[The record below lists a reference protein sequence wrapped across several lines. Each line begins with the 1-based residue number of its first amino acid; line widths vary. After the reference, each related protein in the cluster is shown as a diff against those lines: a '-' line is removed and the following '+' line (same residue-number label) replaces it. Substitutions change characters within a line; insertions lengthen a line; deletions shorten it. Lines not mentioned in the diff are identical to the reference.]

1 MKTWLQLATK
11 DSVSFDLSS
20 PLILGEPYVL
30 RANTVY
36 PLLVS
41 IDGVYIGKLE
51 NGILQFNATN
61 SMANTLTLTS
71 VEKVNNLDLQIKLEQ
86 GLFATEYSPAPEDG
100 YGYIG
105 DDGSYHIESVGGLSD
120 IKYYLDSV
128 IPELNSV
135 YRSSVQILSFND
147 ELKVSN
153 NQNIQSIPK
162 QNRYKYDD
170 RFIGNGVDRIKIEF
184 IGKDISSNLDFIA
197 SSPMIFESRDMP
209 IIERV
214 ELSNEGNLNKSV
226 MQQLKASSRCDNN
239 LKGEWLEYE
248 RKVESQDFMGF
259 VNHGSF
265 RVIEQEYSVDEDK
278 TAFTMYDSMI
288 KTHKEV
294 LKQEFTIEFPTTL
307 LQLFKHVASVC
318 ELDTDVTSFKN
329 GDTVVESDEWTNTE
343 YTYRDILDHIAG
355 IVGNVIGI
363 KNDKLDI
370 WGYVDTGIIINENR
384 TKTWKI
390 GEKVGSFNI
399 LNVTQEPQHWN
410 EPYPPNWTEIPQE
423 LRSEY
428 VIVNNPI
435 VDRNRTL
442 YSPIV
447 FENIKDLSYT
457 EFEADTFGWGI
468 FDIGDIVT
476 VKDVDGNSYQ
486 SIITSEQ
493 GVFNQDFSSVLQS
506 KKLTNAKDEYVVA
519 TDKKREGQRTYFL
532 VDQQNGIIQGLVDK
546 TDETNDKVSSLT
558 IDVDKVQTEVSNVHN
573 GNIII
578 GLNGEQ
584 WYNGWIGG
592 SNALYVDDMT
602 YQDGLTYAMGFIFLK
617 DLSSLNGMKMSM
629 YNNGFDISPKGFVFG
644 GEQYSLRFKN
654 IKFKPFTIDILE
666 YSTENGA
673 VTKSTKVTPTNIPY
687 YEYTLTLQS
696 STKYVALRYNRTGVS
711 PSDRIEISEQ
721 MFNRGLPKSW
731 FASSDEALA
740 YSKTTRTQLSGQI
753 IDVAESVNM
762 VDGKINNT
770 TVKIDS
776 VEGVQIWNN
785 NGKGLTVYDN
795 NNTAVI
801 ELNST
806 GKLVTRDMIAE
817 NMYATNAYVSGV
829 INATSGNIGNMILE
843 NGVMT
848 YTSPSYE
855 KDYDESDLSRIRSI
869 LLLLVSP
876 TPYDYHVYDFDNNG
890 IISIGDL
897 AVLKSYLLGNQ
908 PKPIKYIKSRVSVGT
923 QNGEVRTQVLY
934 GANDTIGATSVIQGE
949 KITTKLGDFNALAAE
964 MILLNGRYLSV
975 DANGFVK
982 ATPN

>member
-41 IDGVYIGKLE
+41 IDGVYLGKLDGGKL
-51 NGILQFNATN
+51 NFNAT
-61 SMANTLTLTS
+61 ANMVSHLTLTS
-71 VEKVNNLDLQIKLEQ
+71 LNKVVDINLEIKLEK
-86 GLFATEYSPAPEDG
+86 GLFATEYAPAPEDG

-120 IKYYLDSV
+120 VKYYLDSV

-153 NQNIQSIPK
+153 NQNVQSIPK

-170 RFIGNGVDRIKIEF
+170 RFIGNGVDRIKMEF
-184 IGKDISSNLDFIA
+184 IGKNINSNLDFIA
-197 SSPMIFESRDMP
+197 SGPMIFESRDMP

-214 ELSNEGNLNKSV
+214 ELSNEGNINKSV
-226 MQQLKASSRCDNN
+226 MQQLKASSRGNNN

-248 RKVESQDFMGF
+248 RKVESQDFVGF
-259 VNHGSF
+259 INHGSF

-278 TAFTMYDSMI
+278 TTFTMYDSMI

-294 LKQEFTIEFPTTL
+294 LKQEFTIAFPTTL

-318 ELDTDVTSFKN
+318 ELETDVTSFKN
-329 GDTVVESDEWTNTE
+329 GDTVVVSDEWTNTE

-410 EPYPPNWTEIPQE
+410 EPYPDNWTEIPQE

-447 FENIKDLSYT
+447 FNNIKDLSYT

-476 VKDVDGNSYQ
+476 VMDVEGNSYQ

-532 VDQQNGIIQGLVDK
+532 VDQQNGIIQGLVE
-546 TDETNDKVSSLT
+546 TIDETNDKVSSLI

-573 GNIII
+573 GNIIT

-602 YQDGLTYAMGFIFLK
+602 FQDGLTFAMGFIFLK

-629 YNNGFDISPKGFVFG
+629 YNNGYDISPKGFVFG

-666 YSTENGA
+666 YETEAGS
-673 VTKSTKVTPTNIPY
+673 VTKSTKITPTNIPY

-721 MFNRGLPKSW
+721 MFNRGLPKEWYQSPEDVMSY
-731 FASSDEALA
+731 A
-740 YSKTTRTQLSGQI
+740 KTTRTQLSGSI
-753 IDVAESVNM
+753 TDVAESVNL

-776 VEGVQIWNN
+776 VNGVQIWNN
-785 NGKGLTVYDN
+785 NGKGLTVFDDN
-795 NNTAVI
+795 NNAVI

-806 GKLVTRDMIAE
+806 GNLKA
-817 NMYATNAYVSGV
+817 
-829 INATSGNIGNMILE
+829 INAEFINAKITGNLAAGTIAGLFFNDSEITFPNGNLKLNSTSN
-843 NGVMT
+843 
-848 YTSPSYE
+848 
-855 KDYDESDLSRIRSI
+855 SI
-869 LLLLVSP
+869 EFGTARLTNS
-876 TPYDYHVYDFDNNG
+876 T
-890 IISIGDL
+890 II
-897 AVLKSYLLGNQ
+897 Y
-908 PKPIKYIKSRVSVGT
+908 
-923 QNGEVRTQVLY
+923 
-934 GANDTIGATSVIQGE
+934 NDTTFDTMSLTSTVRVGKVEMYIGETGSELVVDR
-949 KITTKLGDFNALAAE
+949 ITTKLIGDPMGAGVSIYASKIWVGGYEWSLSRRSSDGAL
-964 MILLNGRYLSV
+964 ILS
-975 DANGFVK
+975 
-982 ATPN
+982 